1 MSYLEQLSESI
12 DARLVELKN
21 EITALD
27 TARTALGNDG
37 AASPA
42 QDNDGAAR
50 TAQGNDGA
58 GRQASTE
65 TPAPRGQ
72 PSRRRQSAKPVRS
85 KRPTQVLLSGKL
97 ELMLRESE
105 TGLSATTIAQRA
117 NARYAQ
123 VLDLLREL
131 ERSGQVRRLGER
143 RTSRW
148 RLLSDEERIAERAA
162 ELAKLSRR
170 SGS

>member
-1 MSYLEQLSESI
+1 MSYLDQLSESI
-12 DARLVELKN
+12 DARIVELKN

-27 TARTALGNDG
+27 TARTALGSE
-37 AASPA
+37 A
-42 QDNDGAAR
+42 AAR
-50 TAQGNDGA
+50 ETSAESPS
-58 GRQASTE
+58 QAR
-65 TPAPRGQ
+65 PRR
-72 PSRRRQSAKPVRS
+72 PRSRTRAKPARS
-85 KRPTQVLLSGKL
+85 KQPTQVLLLGKL

-105 TGLSATTIAQRA
+105 NGLSATTIAKRS

-148 RLLSDEERIAERAA
+148 RLISDEERIAERTA
-162 ELAKLSRR
+162 ELEKLSRR
-170 SGS
+170 SAS

>member
-1 MSYLEQLSESI
+1 MSYLDQLSESI
-12 DARLVELKN
+12 DARIVELKN

-37 AASPA
+37 AA
-42 QDNDGAAR
+42 R
-50 TAQGNDGA
+50 E
-58 GRQASTE
+58 ASTE
-65 TPAPRGQ
+65 TPSQARPR
-72 PSRRRQSAKPVRS
+72 PSRSRTRAKPARS
-85 KRPTQVLLSGKL
+85 RQPTQVLLLGKL

-105 TGLSATTIAQRA
+105 NGLSATTIAKRS

-131 ERSGQVRRLGER
+131 ERSGQVRRFGDR

-148 RLLSDEERIAERAA
+148 RLISDEERIAERAA
-162 ELAKLSRR
+162 ELEKLSRR

>member
-12 DARLVELKN
+12 DARIVELKN

-27 TARTALGNDG
+27 TARTALGSDG
-37 AASPA
+37 AT
-42 QDNDGAAR
+42 R
-50 TAQGNDGA
+50 E
-58 GRQASTE
+58 ASTE
-65 TPAPRGQ
+65 TPVPPGPRA
-72 PSRRRQSAKPVRS
+72 SRSRPRAKPARS
-85 KRPTQVLLSGKL
+85 RQPIQVLLSGKL
-97 ELMLRESE
+97 ELMLRESDN
-105 TGLSATTIAQRA
+105 GLSAATIAKRS

-131 ERSGQVRRLGER
+131 ERGGQVRRLGDR

-148 RLLSDEERIAERAA
+148 RLISDEERIAERAA
-162 ELAKLSRR
+162 ELEKQRRR